1 MTIKQS
7 YKTLFLWLLLAG
19 SSGAVVVLASFY
31 IYLSPK
37 LPSVETLRQVQLQTP
52 LRIYSSDLML
62 IGEFGEKKRVPIRYE
77 QIPKAYIDA
86 ILAAEDDQFYEHNGV
101 SIKGLLRAVSQL
113 LQTGRIQ
120 GGGSTITMQVARN
133 YFLTFQQTFAR
144 KFNEILLSLQ
154 IERELTKPEILE
166 LYVNKIFLGNRA
178 YGIQAAANVY
188 YGKTIDQ
195 LNHAQ
200 LAMIAGIPVAP
211 STYNPIINPQRAL
224 IRRNWI
230 LGRMLELKNI
240 DQATYASAIKEP
252 ITASYHGSI
261 LDLNAPYVAEMAR
274 KHALSLFGNKAYTD
288 GYTITT
294 TIDSRLQEAA
304 LAALRKGLMT
314 YDKRHGY
321 RGPELQLELDADNQ
335 IENWQTSLKSLP
347 TFGGLAP
354 AVVTYVGET
363 DIEVMFANG
372 HRATIDWKHGL
383 ASARAYRSENRRGP
397 RPQIAADVV
406 AIGDVVRAAKSVDQ
420 QWALQQIPS
429 AQAALVAL
437 NPENG
442 GIRSLVGGFDFNQSN
457 FNRAI
462 QAKRQPGSNFKPL
475 IYTAALE
482 NGFTAASLINDAPIV
497 VDDTSL
503 EGTWRPE
510 NSSGKFLGPTRLRKA
525 LYQSKNLVSI
535 RVLRSIG
542 IKNAIA
548 NMDRFGLDK
557 SLLPHDLSLA
567 LGSYAMT
574 PLQVA
579 AAYATFAN
587 GGFRVEPYLIEKIMT
602 ADQQLAYE
610 AQPLTVCRWC
620 EKQDEQIAAE
630 IAANTSNNS
639 AISTSSSSPQLNSD
653 LFPTPKPDV
662 ETERDSQAAEEAF
675 VESNNLEDLLGNEY
689 SNNAADEA
697 EQSPYFPRAP
707 RVISPQV
714 AYIIDSMLKDVVKK
728 GSGKKAMSLGRN
740 DLAGKT
746 GTTNGPTDAWFS
758 GYSQKL
764 VATTWLGFDQN
775 SKLGVREFGG
785 SAALPIWMDYMRIA
799 LAGVPETYQKQP
811 DGLVTARINPE
822 TGGLAEPGDADAI
835 FEVFRVENMEK
846 ITKTASRGGAE
857 QNTPLTEDAPPEGL
871 F

>member
-1 MTIKQS
+1 MTIKRS

-37 LPSVETLRQVQLQTP
+37 LPSVDTLRQVQLQTP
-52 LRIYSSDLML
+52 LRIYSSDMML
-62 IGEFGEKKRVPIRYE
+62 IGEFGEKKRVPIRYD
-77 QIPKAYIDA
+77 QIPQAYIDA

-133 YFLTFQQTFAR
+133 FFLTFQQTFAR

-211 STYNPIINPQRAL
+211 STYNPIVNPKRAL
-224 IRRNWI
+224 VRRNWI

-240 DQATYASAIKEP
+240 DQATYHSAVKEP
-252 ITASYHGSI
+252 VTASYHGSI
-261 LDLNAPYVAEMAR
+261 LDLNSPYVAEMAR

-294 TIDSRLQEAA
+294 TIDSRLQSAA
-304 LAALRKGLMT
+304 QAALRKGLMT

-321 RGPELQLELDADNQ
+321 RGPELQLDLDSDNQ
-335 IENWQTSLKSLP
+335 IESWQASLRSLP
-347 TFGGLAP
+347 IFGDLAP
-354 AVVTYVGET
+354 AVVTYVGES
-363 DIEVMFANG
+363 DIEVMFASG
-372 HRATIDWKHGL
+372 ERAPIGWDHGL

-397 RPQIAADVV
+397 KPKIASDVV
-406 AIGDVVRAAKSVDQ
+406 SIGDVIRVAKSADQ
-420 QWALQQIPS
+420 EWALHQIPS
-429 AQAALVAL
+429 AQSALVAL

-442 GIRSLVGGFDFNQSN
+442 GIRSLVGGFDFNLSH

-497 VDDTSL
+497 VDDSSL

-510 NSSGKFLGPTRLRKA
+510 NSSGKFLGPTLLRKA
-525 LYQSKNLVSI
+525 LYQSRNLVSI

-587 GGFRVEPYLIEKIMT
+587 GGFRVEPYLIEKIVT
-602 ADQQLAYE
+602 VDQQLAYE

-620 EKQDEQIAAE
+620 EKQDKE
-630 IAANTSNNS
+630 IAADIAAKSSNNS
-639 AISTSSSSPQLNSD
+639 VITAPKPSTQSNLEITSEMPLDSELNSD
-653 LFPTPKPDV
+653 SLGAD
-662 ETERDSQAAEEAF
+662 ETF

-689 SNNAADEA
+689 SAEAADEVA
-697 EQSPYFPRAP
+697 HDPYYPRAP

-728 GSGKKAMSLGRN
+728 GSGRKAMGLGRN

-758 GYSQKL
+758 GYNQKL

-775 SKLGVREFGG
+775 SMLGVIEFGG
-785 SAALPIWMDYMRIA
+785 SAALPIWMDYMKTA
-799 LAGVPETYQKQP
+799 LEGVPETNQKQP
-811 DGLVTARINPE
+811 DGLVTVRINSE
-822 TGGLAEPGDADAI
+822 TGGLAELGDSDAI
-835 FEVFRVENMEK
+835 FEVFRVENVEK
-846 ITKTASRGGAE
+846 ISKVASGGHE
-857 QNTPLTEDAPPEGL
+857 QNTPLAEDAPPEEL